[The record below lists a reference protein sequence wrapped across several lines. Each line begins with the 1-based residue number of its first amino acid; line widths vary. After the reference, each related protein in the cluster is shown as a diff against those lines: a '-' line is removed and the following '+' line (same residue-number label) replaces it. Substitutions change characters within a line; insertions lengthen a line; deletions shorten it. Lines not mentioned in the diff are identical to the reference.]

1 VLFGLNIPDVGW
13 VTAQSLARHFETVD
27 RLMAATPEEIQEVDG
42 VGPERAEAIA
52 EWFADEA
59 NRQLVSDLREL
70 GLRFELSDEERPT
83 EGPLTGNS
91 YVITGTLEAMTRDE
105 AKAALEALGAKVSD
119 SVSSKTTALVVGEE
133 PGRSKLTKAEKAGV
147 PLLEEPALL
156 KLLGR

>member
-1 VLFGLNIPDVGW
+1 

-52 EWFADEA
+52 EWFADDA
-59 NRQLVSDLREL
+59 NRQLVAELREL

-91 YVITGTLEAMTRDE
+91 YVITGTLESMTRDE

-156 KLLGR
+156 ELLRR